1 VEHVFDGQ
9 WEVLIMEIKQ
19 SNWFAAGPE
28 VLQALLLLSDGAF
41 RLYFYIC
48 LSASR
53 KTGRIS
59 ISYQELALSI
69 GRSRRSIGSHFE
81 ELRRLEICRIRPAA
95 NQHHR
100 TEIEVC
106 EAYWPYTKSSPGV
119 ESTEYSQYLLR
130 IKNLLA
136 IRVCVQTSA
145 SGADE
150 KLFGDLY
157 ARRVPIEQIERAIAL
172 GCCRKYV
179 SLLNGTSSGLIFSLS
194 YFRDLIDEVG
204 DPEVPGGY
212 WAYVM
217 PELEHLE
224 KKWIAQSKQAADA
237 KSASAAEPEDQ
248 ETR

>member
-1 VEHVFDGQ
+1 
-9 WEVLIMEIKQ
+9 MEIKQ

-28 VLQALLLLSDGAF
+28 VQQALLLLTDGAF

-48 LSASR
+48 LNASR
-53 KTGRIS
+53 RTGRMYV
-59 ISYQELALSI
+59 SYNELALSI
-69 GRSRRSIGSHFE
+69 GRSRRSIGSHLE
-81 ELRRLEICRIRPAA
+81 ELQRSEICRITPAA

-106 EAYWPYTKSSPGV
+106 DAYWPYTKSAPGG
-119 ESTEYSQYLLR
+119 EPSAYSQYLHR
-130 IKNLLA
+130 IRNILA

-150 KLFGDLY
+150 KLAGDLF
-157 ARRVPIEQIERAIAL
+157 ARHVPIEQIERAIAL

-179 SLLNGTSSGLIFSLS
+179 SLLNGTSSGLIFSFS

-212 WAYVM
+212 WSYVM

-237 KSASAAEPEDQ
+237 KTAPAAGPENL